1 MLTVHS
7 DEKFDPWLEYTSA
20 DKHSRW
26 VLDSG
31 ATACATFDEADCINV
46 RECSVPVTAAGRSF
60 IVTKMGTALIP
71 ALDSSG
77 RTIQLRMSNTLIS
90 PHFAHK
96 LIALHV
102 FTRKGHYITM
112 TNDRIC
118 VINPNNPAMLL
129 GFPHGDSPLF
139 FLQQPAVAPQPAPIF
154 TTPLSLPAAAPEPTP
169 LAVVVLLPP

>member
-1 MLTVHS
+1 MRW
-7 DEKFDPWLEYTSA
+7 PEYTFGFTST

-31 ATACATFDEADCINV
+31 ATACATFDESDCIDV

-139 FLQQPAVAPQPAPIF
+139 FLQQPAVAPHH
-154 TTPLSLPAAAPEPTP
+154 
-169 LAVVVLLPP
+169 